1 MKSII
6 NCTLL
11 LALSLSCLTCTRMTE
26 PDSDLGNGNTTIP
39 ISQALRS
46 MEQLIDLEVIPTR
59 TGTANQYSISVV
71 GGKDFGIETK
81 TVNDKG
87 IPDTLLY
94 IVNFG
99 DEEGFS
105 ILSGDSR
112 IKTPVF
118 CLTEKGSMSSEDFIN
133 AYHFMHDTNQ
143 ETTYNMESVF
153 VPSLILASVLPD
165 IRGDGG
171 EGGDDDEDHD
181 DWADWLTAMM
191 EEWNGEM
198 YVGLGYIKKGPYVK
212 TKWGQ
217 SIEPLNSLLN
227 NAPAGCVAIAV
238 GQIIVANKYT
248 NTLVFDGV
256 TCNLDTL
263 ETVRHYSHPDSP
275 STPYSANACNQ
286 AAHFI
291 NFLRS
296 PDLLNMTGNGATDED
311 AANAFGYLGYNSV
324 EIIGNNYSFTSFMS
338 GKVINMVNNHY
349 PVYVAGTDQTYGGH
363 AWVVDG
369 YFYTSGILLFHVN
382 WGWNGYRDGYYDYG
396 IFDSGQSHY
405 ADIAIDGNN
414 SFYGPELNFVY
425 NFAMIEYV
433 LTN

>member
-1 MKSII
+1 MRTVVY
-6 NCTLL
+6 CTLIL
-11 LALSLSCLTCTRMTE
+11 TLSLSCIACSQMTE
-26 PDSDLGNGNTTIP
+26 PESYLGVSNTTIP
-39 ISQALRS
+39 IDHALRS
-46 MEQLIDLEVIPTR
+46 MEKLIDLKVIPTR
-59 TGTANQYSISVV
+59 TGTANQYSVSVV

-81 TVNDKG
+81 SANDNS

-99 DEEGFS
+99 GEQGFS
-105 ILSGDSR
+105 ILSGDTR
-112 IKTPVF
+112 IKTSVY
-118 CLTEKGSMSSEDFIN
+118 CLTEKGSISSEDFIN

-143 ETTYNMESVF
+143 EATYNLESVF

-181 DWADWLTAMM
+181 DLLTTMM
-191 EEWNGEM
+191 KEWDGELH
-198 YVGLGYIKKGPYVK
+198 VGLGYIKVGPYVK

-227 NAPAGCVAIAV
+227 NGLVGCVAIAI
-238 GQIIVANKYT
+238 GQIIVANKYS

-263 ETVRHYSHPDSP
+263 ETVRHYSHPDSL
-275 STPYSANACNQ
+275 STPFSANACNQ

-291 NFLRS
+291 TFLRS
-296 PDLLNMTGNGATDED
+296 SDLLNMTDNGATDED
-311 AANAFGYLGYNSV
+311 AANAFEYLGYDNV
-324 EIIGNNYSFTSFMS
+324 EIIGNNYSFTPFMS
-338 GKVINMVNNHY
+338 GKVIDMVNNHY
-349 PVYVAGTDQTYGGH
+349 PIYVAGTDQTSGGH

-369 YFYTSGILLFHVN
+369 YFYTSGLLLFHVN

-396 IFDSGQSHY
+396 IFDSGRSHY
-405 ADIAIDGNN
+405 ADIAVDGNN
-414 SFYGPELNFVY
+414 SFYGPEYNFSY
-425 NFAMIEYV
+425 NFAMIEYT
-433 LTN
+433 L